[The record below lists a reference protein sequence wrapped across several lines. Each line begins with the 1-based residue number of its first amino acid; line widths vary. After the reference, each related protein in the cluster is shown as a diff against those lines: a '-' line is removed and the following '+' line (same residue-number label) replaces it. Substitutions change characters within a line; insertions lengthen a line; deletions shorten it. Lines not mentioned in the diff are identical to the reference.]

1 MSINTLEA
9 KTRTEIGRKANVLR
23 AQGAVP
29 AVVYGVGTQPQMLT
43 LDRIQFVKIYKA
55 AGESSIVELKVD
67 GENALHVLI
76 QDYQVDPIRNEV
88 THVDFRSIDMNKAIE
103 TEVTLEIVGEA
114 PAVKALG
121 GTLTLSRESVAI
133 SCLPAHLLRSLAV
146 DVSMLATFDDV
157 LRVSDLV
164 IPEGVTVLDD
174 PELSIASVIPPR
186 TDAEMDALDAST
198 EVDVAAVESADVKK
212 DEGEEEKEEDKK

>member
-121 GTLTLSRESVAI
+121 GTLTLSRESIAI

-146 DVSMLATFDDV
+146 DVSSLATFDDV